1 MAGPFKMKRSPFQR
15 NFLWDFFKSKKGN
28 PKKKPLVTA
37 EQLKKQDERI
47 KKEKEKQGNT
57 LNQVINQK

>member
-1 MAGPFKMKRSPFQR
+1 MAFKMKGSPFEK

-47 KKEKEKQGNT
+47 KKEKEK
-57 LNQVINQK
+57 